1 MGGGYII
8 LYGQVQSWTPQLVT
22 GPLDQ
27 TPPNKLTEMLWGT
40 INCIP
45 TLIGGFVMTYSSV
58 FMNETRDEAGMV
70 GWLIAT
76 IVSVAFYYMANAV
89 GRLFG
94 TLGSGFLY
102 TYVGEDFG
110 TYPGSDATAG
120 MAACFFAGTVCSAL
134 AVLITYFIDDQQ
146 RGLACG
152 KSIVCVK
159 PMPIEEDEEDIEE
172 DNDDDD
178 GARNNVNGDED
189 NDTKDNDEIQRIEN
203 PAV

>member
-1 MGGGYII
+1 MG
-8 LYGQVQSWTPQLVT
+8 
-22 GPLDQ
+22 
-27 TPPNKLTEMLWGT
+27 
-40 INCIP
+40 
-45 TLIGGFVMTYSSV
+45 
-58 FMNETRDEAGMV
+58 EAGMV
-70 GWLIAT
+70 GWLVAI
-76 IVSVAFYYMANAV
+76 IVSFAFIFAINSSVHSFLVVNYAASDKLAVSVGFYYMANAV

-102 TYVGEDFG
+102 TYIGEDFG
-110 TYPGSDATAG
+110 TYAGSDATAG

-146 RGLACG
+146 RGSACG

-172 DNDDDD
+172 DD

-189 NDTKDNDEIQRIEN
+189 NDTKDNDEIRRTGN
-203 PAV
+203 HN